1 MTFNDDDRVTLY
13 SWRLRAKECGN
24 TPEDRQHGAKRE
36 LTMRL
41 EEIARR
47 IERQRKLVLFVY
59 VIAIVF
65 SLVKGMGLIAVVL
78 MNMAAFRY
86 GKYCFLDKCEINA
99 FESALRIWEEEGRP
113 TGEVIVTKPSK
124 KFSLLALLGRK
135 PE

>member
-1 MTFNDDDRVTLY
+1 MNFENDDRVTLY
-13 SWRLRAKECGN
+13 SWRLRAEECGN
-24 TPEDRQHGAKRE
+24 TLDVRQQGAKRE

-47 IERQRKLVLFVY
+47 KERQKKLILAVY
-59 VIAIVF
+59 VIAAVF
-65 SLVKGMGLIAVVL
+65 SFFKGVDLIAVVL